1 MGATSD
7 VGALIMDQLKT
18 IDLFSNAET
27 FEELSGGLTNT
38 VIKVSTPNKIYV
50 ARISRPELG
59 VLDINRN
66 HEYETAKIAADLGI
80 GPQVRG
86 YYPEKSTLVI
96 DFIDGQTFGNQEL
109 KAHLSEIVQRCK
121 TFHAGPLL
129 PTDFDVFTV
138 FRKYLDL
145 ARFNRF
151 ELPQGF
157 EEHLVAF
164 SQIENKFKEN
174 PVTLV
179 ACHNDLLAANFIKSD
194 DRIWI
199 VDYEYAGNNDP
210 AFELGNMW
218 IEARLAEEDLKTI
231 VELYY
236 EEFTD
241 SLFARTWLMAMASQ
255 YFWALYA
262 SIQKAVTQGDFDF
275 DSWGTERFEIVKKN
289 FGSDFFQQQLDEI

>member
-1 MGATSD
+1 
-7 VGALIMDQLKT
+7 MDQLKT

-86 YYPEKSTLVI
+86 YYPEKLTLVI

-174 PVTLV
+174 PVALV

-210 AFELGNMW
+210 AFELGNLW

-231 VELYY
+231 IELYY
-236 EEFTD
+236 GEFTD

-289 FGSDFFQQQLDEI
+289 FGSDFFQQQLAAI

>member
-1 MGATSD
+1 M
-7 VGALIMDQLKT
+7 IEQLRT
-18 IDLFSNAET
+18 IGLFSDAIE
-27 FEELSGGLTNT
+27 FQELSGGLTNT
-38 VIKVSTPNKIYV
+38 VIKISTPDKIYV

-66 HEYETAKIAADLGI
+66 HEYETAQIAADLGI

-86 YYPEKSTLVI
+86 YYPENSTLVI

-109 KAHLSEIVQRCK
+109 KAHLSEIVRRCK

-129 PTDFDVFTV
+129 PADFDVFTV

-174 PVTLV
+174 PVDLV
-179 ACHNDLLAANFIKSD
+179 ACHNDLLAANFIKGD

-210 AFELGNMW
+210 AFELGNLW
-218 IEARLAEEDLKTI
+218 IEARLAEEDLKNI
-231 VELYY
+231 IELYY
-236 EEFTD
+236 GEFTD
-241 SLFARTWLMAMASQ
+241 SLFARAWLMAMASQ
-255 YFWALYA
+255 YFWVLYA
-262 SIQKAVTQGDFDF
+262 NIQRAVTRGDFDF

-289 FGSDFFQQQLDEI
+289 FGSDFFQQQLAAI

>member
-1 MGATSD
+1 M
-7 VGALIMDQLKT
+7 IDQLKK
-18 IDLFSNAET
+18 IDLFSKAET

-59 VLDINRN
+59 VLGINRN
-66 HEYETAKIAADLGI
+66 LEHKIAQIAADLEI

-86 YYPEKSTLVI
+86 YYPEESTLVI

-129 PTDFDVFTV
+129 PIDFDVFTV

-145 ARFNRF
+145 AQFKRI

-157 EEHLVAF
+157 EDHLVAF
-164 SQIENKFKEN
+164 SQIENRFKKN
-174 PVTLV
+174 PVALV
-179 ACHNDLLAANFIKSD
+179 ACHNDLLAANFIKSAD
-194 DRIWI
+194 KIWI

-236 EEFTD
+236 GEFTD
-241 SLFARTWLMAMASQ
+241 SLFARAWLMAMASQ

-262 SIQKAVTQGDFDF
+262 SIQKAVTQGDFNF
-275 DSWGTERFEIVKKN
+275 DAWGTERFEIVKKN
-289 FGSDFFQQQLDEI
+289 FGSDFFKQKLAEI

>member
-1 MGATSD
+1 
-7 VGALIMDQLKT
+7 MDQLKT

-109 KAHLSEIVQRCK
+109 KAYLSEIVQQCK
-121 TFHAGPLL
+121 TFNAGPLL
-129 PTDFDVFTV
+129 PTDFNVFTV

-145 ARFNRF
+145 ARLNRF

-164 SQIENKFKEN
+164 SQIANKFKEN
-174 PVTLV
+174 PVALV

-218 IEARLAEEDLKTI
+218 IEARLAVEDLKNI
-231 VELYY
+231 IELYY
-236 EEFTD
+236 GEFTD

-289 FGSDFFQQQLDEI
+289 FGSGFFQQQLAAI